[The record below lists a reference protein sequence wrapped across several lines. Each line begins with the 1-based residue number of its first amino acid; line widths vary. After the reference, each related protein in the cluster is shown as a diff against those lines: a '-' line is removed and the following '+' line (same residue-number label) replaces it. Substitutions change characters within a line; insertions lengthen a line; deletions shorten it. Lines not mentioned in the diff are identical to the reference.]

1 MGFKTHT
8 EQMTVNGVGGDF
20 NAYIF
25 PEREGEVVQKPPSGI
40 VMTPQ
45 LMSEIHKGLEAMR
58 KPSLKRRRVIFLKA
72 TKLAPS
78 NPDAAYLLGTA
89 ELGLQGAMPIG

>member
-25 PEREGEVVQKPPSGI
+25 PEREGAVVQKPPSGI

-45 LMSEIHKGLEAMR
+45 LMSEIHKGLEPMR
-58 KPSLKRRRVIFLKA
+58 KHQFE
-72 TKLAPS
+72 
-78 NPDAAYLLGTA
+78 AAQSHFPEGHKTRA
-89 ELGLQGAMPIG
+89 LQS